1 MSKGLKGKYGT
12 IEGYKLN
19 LTQCL
24 AIQENNYTSKDGHN
38 DYDPESIDNRIN
50 ELRASIAS
58 KNANG
63 LRILLDKEQ
72 RQYDDFLK
80 SQGVPEFH
88 FTWIEETQSYIEF

>member
-1 MSKGLKGKYGT
+1 MGT
-12 IEGYKLN
+12 KEAYKLN

-24 AIQENNYTSKDGHN
+24 AIQSNNYTSKDGHN

-58 KNANG
+58 RNANG

-72 RQYDDFLK
+72 RQYDDFLS

-88 FTWIEETQSYIEF
+88 YTWNDETNDYIMF